1 MFYLGLVVL
10 LIGAIAVYLNKF
22 IEKRT
27 SLTAQQALWVK
38 AVGLLMVILG
48 AILIILSEFP
58 QELEFLRFIN
68 LGGKTYE

>member
-22 IEKRT
+22 IVKRT